1 MIYCIGLTVRY
12 EAALAG
18 PAAPVKRGGEGGDYP
33 GGWVW
38 ATVADAKRF
47 LAMNGLTATHSVYGL
62 RADWDRDTVANGDEP
77 YRRLA
82 RDAEVVRVS
91 ASGEGN

>member
-18 PAAPVKRGGEGGDYP
+18 PVAPVKRGGAADYA

-38 ATVADAKRF
+38 QTVADAERF
-47 LAMNGLTATHSVYGL
+47 IAMNGLSATHTVYGL
-62 RADWDRDTVANGDEP
+62 DADWTQDTEAAAGQS
-77 YRRLA
+77 YRRLL
-82 RDAEVVRVS
+82 RDTAVLRIPRS
-91 ASGEGN
+91 

>member
-18 PAAPVKRGGEGGDYP
+18 PSAPVKRGGSADYA

-38 ATVADAKRF
+38 QTIAEAERF
-47 LAMNGLTATHSVYGL
+47 IAMNGLTATHSVYGL
-62 RADWDRDTVANGDEP
+62 TAEWDRDTEVVTGKS
-77 YRRLA
+77 YRRLS
-82 RDAEVVRVS
+82 RDAVVVRIPRS
-91 ASGEGN
+91 

>member
-18 PAAPVKRGGEGGDYP
+18 PSAPVKRGGGGDYA

-38 ATVADAKRF
+38 QTVAGAERF
-47 LAMNGLTATHSVYGL
+47 MVTNGLTATHSVYGL
-62 RADWDRDTVANGDEP
+62 DADWERDTEAVAGQP
-77 YRRLA
+77 YRRLV
-82 RDAEVVRVS
+82 RDSEVIRIPQS
-91 ASGEGN
+91 

>member
-18 PAAPVKRGGEGGDYP
+18 AATPVKRGGDAGYA

-38 ATVADAKRF
+38 ETAADAWRF
-47 LAMNGLTATHSVYGL
+47 IAANGLTFTHSVYGL
-62 RADWDRDTVANGDEP
+62 GADWERDTATVDGHS
-77 YRRLA
+77 YRRLL
-82 RDAEVVRVS
+82 RDAPILRLTG
-91 ASGEGN
+91 A

>member
-18 PAAPVKRGGEGGDYP
+18 PSAPIKRGAGPDYA

-38 ATVADAKRF
+38 QTVSEADRF
-47 LAMNGLTATHSVYGL
+47 IAMNGLTATHSVYGL
-62 RADWDRDTVANGDEP
+62 DADWEQDTEAVAGKP
-77 YRRLA
+77 YRCLLCDA
-82 RDAEVVRVS
+82 RVLRIS
-91 ASGEGN
+91 PR

>member
-18 PAAPVKRGGEGGDYP
+18 PSVPVKRGAGADYA

-38 ATVADAKRF
+38 QAVAEAQRF
-47 LAMNGLTATHSVYGL
+47 IAVNGLTATHSVYGL
-62 RADWDRDTVANGDEP
+62 TADWDRDTQIVAGEP
-77 YRRLA
+77 YRRLL
-82 RDAEVVRVS
+82 RDAEVVRILRS
-91 ASGEGN
+91 QRKN